1 MSSPDPAPTARS
13 MAEILR
19 ARADQSPDA
28 LAFAWLADGIED
40 GPRFTYADLDRE
52 ARAVAVALRDV
63 AEPGDRALLVFAPGL
78 EFVAGFFGCLYA
90 GLVPVPAYPP
100 RLDRLAQGWQALA
113 AVAADCGPRVVL
125 TGGLAADHVAAGA
138 GRLSAMRVVTDAVD
152 RASAGRWR
160 ETPVDPDAVAVLQY
174 TSGSTAAP
182 KGVMVTHRS
191 LMHNQAMILAA
202 FEHDGPGGGVCW
214 LPPYHDM
221 GLVGGLLQ
229 TVYHGAWSRL
239 MSPVALL
246 QDPFRWLAAISRH
259 RADTSGGPNFAYDF
273 CARRVTPE
281 QRATLDLSTWSVV
294 AIGSEPISAETM
306 DRFAE
311 TFETCGFRREA
322 FCPCYGLAEATL
334 LVTSRPKGEPP
345 AVLSVSA
352 AALEDGQA
360 LPAAAG
366 EAARQLVGCGRSWL
380 GQEVRVVDPEACTAL
395 PDGRIGEIWVRG
407 ESVAAG
413 YWSRPEETE
422 RTFRARLADIG
433 AGPYLR
439 TGDLGFV
446 RGGELFVTGRIK
458 DVIIVRGRNHYPQD
472 IEETVQAVHPAL
484 RPGCGAAFEE
494 TRDGRPGVVVVQEV
508 DRRGRGLDARQLLA
522 DARQAVAERHEVQLH
537 DLRLLEYGSIP
548 KTSSGKVRR
557 HACRLEYARDGL
569 RLWKENRA

>member
-1 MSSPDPAPTARS
+1 
-13 MAEILR
+13 MAEVLR
-19 ARADQSPDA
+19 ARADRSPGA
-28 LAFAWLADGIED
+28 LAFAWLADGVED
-40 GPRFTYADLDRE
+40 GPRLTYADLDRE
-52 ARAVAVALRDV
+52 ARAVAVALRDA

-125 TGGLAADHVAAGA
+125 AGGLAADHVAAGS
-138 GRLSAMRVVTDAVD
+138 GRLPARCVVTDGLD
-152 RASAGRWR
+152 RAAAGRWR
-160 ETPVDPDAVAVLQY
+160 EPRTDPDAVAVLQY

-191 LMHNQAMILAA
+191 LMHNQAMIRAA
-202 FEHDGPGGGVCW
+202 FRHSGPGGGVCW

-221 GLVGGLLQ
+221 GLIGGLIQ
-229 TVYHGAWSRL
+229 TVYHGAWARL

-273 CARRVTPE
+273 CAQRVTPE
-281 QRATLDLSTWSVV
+281 QAATLDLSQWSVA
-294 AIGSEPISAETM
+294 AIGSEPVGAETM
-306 DRFAE
+306 DRFAA
-311 TFETCGFRREA
+311 TFESCGFRYEA

-334 LVTSRPKGEPP
+334 LVTSRPKAEPP
-345 AVLSVSA
+345 VVLPVSA
-352 AALEDGQA
+352 AALEEGRA
-360 LPAAAG
+360 APANPG
-366 EAARQLVGCGRSWL
+366 EAERRLVGCGRPWL
-380 GQEVRVVDPEACTAL
+380 GQEVRIVDSEACTVR
-395 PDGRIGEIWVRG
+395 PDGHIGEVWVRG

-413 YWSRPEETE
+413 YWGHPEETE
-422 RTFRARLADIG
+422 QTFRARLADSD
-433 AGPYLR
+433 AEPYLR

-446 RGGELFVTGRIK
+446 RDGELFVTGRIK

-484 RPGCGAAFEE
+484 RKGCGAAFEE

-508 DRRGRGLDARQLLA
+508 DRRGRGLDVARLVA

-537 DLRLLEYGSIP
+537 DLRLLESGSIP

-557 HACRLEYARDGL
+557 HACRLEYARGGL
-569 RLWKENRA
+569 RPWKERKT